1 MKGKRENSEEKAR
14 YIALKQ
20 GERERERERERE
32 NQKNRT
38 LATNT
43 FSNSINN

>member
-20 GERERERERERE
+20 GEREREREREP
-32 NQKNRT
+32 KK
-38 LATNT
+38 
-43 FSNSINN
+43 